1 MSSVRT
7 LVVDG
12 VNRGSCEIART
23 FSSRRRGLLGRSVLD
38 GSLLLEP
45 CRNVH
50 TIGMKFAIDV
60 AYLKPTEAPDQYLVI
75 RTRMMT
81 PGRLDRPVMRSR
93 AVLESRAGAFNSWGL
108 VVGSKVLATA

>member
-1 MSSVRT
+1 MRT
-7 LVVDG
+7 LLVDG
-12 VNRGSCEIART
+12 VYRGSCAIART

-50 TIGMKFAIDV
+50 TIGMKLAIDV
-60 AYLKPTEAPDQYLVI
+60 AYLKPMDAPEQYLVI
-75 RTRMMT
+75 RTRMMS

-108 VVGSKVLATA
+108 AVGSKVVVTA